1 METGRRK
8 KNGSMDKTVKNY
20 IIRCGAAEAYLTR
33 IETSKKEP
41 PVYVYGT
48 KDKKKAKRF
57 TEEEARE
64 IAEKQRAVAVRMK
77 D

>member
-1 METGRRK
+1 
-8 KNGSMDKTVKNY
+8 MDKTVKDY
-20 IIRCGAAEAYLTR
+20 IIRCGGVEAYLTR

-57 TEEEARE
+57 TEEEALE
-64 IAEKQRAVAVRMK
+64 IAQKQRAKAIRIRK
-77 D
+77 